1 MSYFEES
8 ATLPPPFNIFPAPK
22 HFMKMLGLRKTDKMQ
37 RMSTRR
43 KEKVEKDRDFRYT
56 AVMRALVWRYVAAM
70 QRKQDENP
78 VTEDDINEIKSE
90 ITSAKCEILETL
102 SRNGMNVA
110 DDATKDKSKIRNRNH
125 INLISKLWFSHFSCP
140 GQEDENLGEE
150 ADEGLPRGPSGRR
163 RDLRRSPEG
172 APSRE

>member
-8 ATLPPPFNIFPAPK
+8 ATLPPPFNIFPTPK
-22 HFMKMLGLRKTDKMQ
+22 HFMKMLGLRKTDKMK
-37 RMSTRR
+37 RMSTKR
-43 KEKVEKDRDFRYT
+43 KERVEKDRDFRYT

-102 SRNGMNVA
+102 SRNGMKIA
-110 DDATKDKSKIRNRNH
+110 DDATKDKCKIDNAKMLNC
-125 INLISKLWFSHFSCP
+125 NCISTFFTYFSYS
-140 GQEDENLGEE
+140 GQEDENVGEE
-150 ADEGLPRGPSGRR
+150 ADEGLPRGTSCG
-163 RDLRRSPEG
+163 
-172 APSRE
+172 